1 MNSMVQ
7 QTYCILNAV
16 SIRRSDKE
24 LLRDVSLTLR
34 SGECVLVRGANGCGK
49 STLLRY
55 IAGLDGRNQV
65 RTNTQN
71 VGYIG
76 HTLALKE
83 RISCEESVDFYS
95 ENSQYDPKL
104 VLPVFG
110 CHAFRYTK
118 VKHCSAGQKQR
129 IALTR
134 LLVEKQ
140 DVWLLDE
147 PTTALD
153 QQGVET
159 FIRVVQQ
166 CREQGAGFV
175 IATHADLL
183 IPDASYLNLN
193 DYVCVKETDLNHVFL

>member
-1 MNSMVQ
+1 MNNTVQ
-7 QTYCILNAV
+7 QTYCTLNAV
-16 SIRRSDKE
+16 SIWRSDKE

-55 IAGLDGRNQV
+55 IAGLDGFNQV
-65 RTNTQN
+65 RTTTQN
-71 VGYIG
+71 LGYIG

-83 RISCEESVDFYS
+83 SMTCEEVVDLYR
-95 ENSQYDPKL
+95 ENSSNDLKK

-153 QQGVET
+153 QEGIET

-166 CREQGAGFV
+166 CRQQGAAFV
-175 IATHADLL
+175 IATHADLH
-183 IPDASYLNLN
+183 IPEASRLNL
-193 DYVCVKETDLNHVFL
+193 DGYACLKETDLNHVFL